1 MTEISQVSFSDI
13 AFNTFVATKGV
24 KTSAASLR
32 GAPVEFLL
40 SNNEFFNCPFGAS
53 AYMQPD
59 ATRLNLEMDVSSSP
73 VLGIL
78 EQAEQAIIKK
88 AHADGVFECSL
99 EDAVKNF
106 KSSIVYSEKYSAY
119 RWRTKLN
126 TSGGKAC
133 RFFLAP
139 EKNKV
144 PYDELDLRNS
154 SVRPHICFKGLW
166 KQGGQWGLQFE
177 VLNLLVQPCAE
188 APPPF

>member
-1 MTEISQVSFSDI
+1 M
-13 AFNTFVATKGV
+13 N
-24 KTSAASLR
+24 
-32 GAPVEFLL
+32 
-40 SNNEFFNCPFGAS
+40 
-53 AYMQPD
+53 PD
-59 ATRLNLEMDVSSSP
+59 ATRLNLELDISNSP
-73 VLGIL
+73 VLLVL

-139 EKNKV
+139 DKNKV
-144 PYDELDLRNS
+144 SYDELDLRNS

>member
-1 MTEISQVSFSDI
+1 MQLNQIDFTAI
-13 AFNTFVATKGV
+13 AFNSFVATKGV
-24 KTSAASLR
+24 KTSTASLR

-40 SNNEFFNCPFGAS
+40 SNDEYFQCPFGAS
-53 AYMQPD
+53 AYMNPD
-59 ATRLNLEMDVSSSP
+59 ATRLNLELDISNSP
-73 VLGIL
+73 VLLVL

-88 AHADGVFECSL
+88 AHADGVFESSL

>member
-13 AFNTFVATKGV
+13 AFNAFIATKGV

-32 GAPVEFLL
+32 GAPVEFLF

-53 AYMQPD
+53 AYLQPD

-133 RFFLAP
+133 RFFLPP
-139 EKNKV
+139 EKTE
-144 PYDELDLRNS
+144 YLTTT
-154 SVRPHICFKGLW
+154 
-166 KQGGQWGLQFE
+166 
-177 VLNLLVQPCAE
+177 
-188 APPPF
+188 